1 MLMSDV
7 RDEATEPTRRILH
20 TTDFSPASE
29 TAFVHALKLAVA
41 ARAEIDV
48 LHAAPERTVETW
60 TEFPGIRDTL
70 RRWDGDGPPAG
81 TGVAPR
87 SHGIR
92 VGKIMAIDGDP
103 VHAAVG
109 FVQEHPTE
117 LVVLATEQRRGLAR
131 WTQRSTAE
139 PIARESGAM
148 TLFIPGPATGFVS
161 WETGEVG
168 LERIL
173 VPVDHAPS
181 PRAAVDAVEALV
193 RGLGASRVTARLLHV
208 GEASMPDAP
217 VPRNP
222 ACGWDVTTRSGSAV
236 DEIVGAAEAWSADL
250 IVMATAGH
258 ADVLDA
264 LRGSTTERVLRL
276 ARCPVLAVPAGS
288 RAMRRLFSAVS

>member
-1 MLMSDV
+1 MNEV
-7 RDEATEPTRRILH
+7 RDEVSRPTRRILH
-20 TTDFSPASE
+20 TTDFSAASE
-29 TAFVHALKLAVA
+29 IAFVHALKLAVA
-41 ARAEIDV
+41 AQAEIDV
-48 LHAAPERTVETW
+48 LHATPERTTETW

-70 RRWDGDGPPAG
+70 RRWAGDGPPADA
-81 TGVAPR
+81 TVAPR
-87 SHGIR
+87 AHGIR

-117 LVVLATEQRRGLAR
+117 LVVLATEQRRGMAR
-131 WTQRSTAE
+131 WTHRSTAE

-148 TLFIPGPATGFVS
+148 TLFIPGQARGFVS
-161 WETGEVG
+161 SETGEVG

-181 PRAAVDAVEALV
+181 PRAAVEAVEVLV

-208 GEASMPDAP
+208 GEATSMPD
-217 VPRNP
+217 VPLPRDA
-222 ACGWDVTTRSGSAV
+222 ACGWGVTTRSGSAV
-236 DEIVGAAEAWSADL
+236 DEIVGAADAWNADL

-288 RAMRRLFSAVS
+288 HAMRRLFSIVS

>member
-1 MLMSDV
+1 MSEV
-7 RDEATEPTRRILH
+7 RDEVSGPDRRILH
-20 TTDFSPASE
+20 PTDFSAASE
-29 TAFVHALKLAVA
+29 IAFVHALRLAVA

-48 LHAAPERTVETW
+48 LHATAERTTETW

-70 RRWDGDGPPAG
+70 RRWDGDGRPADPAG
-81 TGVAPR
+81 GPR
-87 SHGIR
+87 AHGIR

-103 VHAAVG
+103 VHAAAG

-117 LVVLATEQRRGLAR
+117 LVVVATEQRRGMAR
-131 WTQRSTAE
+131 WTHRSTAE

-148 TLFIPGPATGFVS
+148 TLFIPGQTRGFVS
-161 WETGEVG
+161 WETGEVR

-181 PRAAVDAVEALV
+181 PRAAIDAVEALAK
-193 RGLGASRVTARLLHV
+193 GLGVSGVTARLLHV
-208 GEASMPDAP
+208 GEATSMPEASAPRDA
-217 VPRNP
+217 
-222 ACGWDVTTRSGSAV
+222 ACGWDVTTRSGSPV
-236 DEIVGAAEAWSADL
+236 DEIVGAAEAWAADL

-288 RAMRRLFSAVS
+288 RAMRRLFSTLS

>member
-1 MLMSDV
+1 MSEV
-7 RDEATEPTRRILH
+7 RDGATKPTRRILH
-20 TTDFSPASE
+20 TTDFSAASE
-29 TAFVHALKLAVA
+29 VAFVHALKLAVA

-48 LHAAPERTVETW
+48 LHAARERTTETW

-70 RRWDGDGPPAG
+70 RRWDRDAPPGG
-81 TGVAPR
+81 TAAAPR
-87 SHGIR
+87 AHGIR

-109 FVQEHPTE
+109 FVEQHPTE

-148 TLFIPGPATGFVS
+148 TLFIPGEARGFVS
-161 WETGEVG
+161 WDTGAVG

-173 VPVDHAPS
+173 VPVDHAPL
-181 PRAAVDAVEALV
+181 PRSAVDAVEALV
-193 RGLGASRVTARLLHV
+193 QGLGVSRASARLLHV
-208 GEASMPDAP
+208 GDAGSMPD
-217 VPRNP
+217 VPLPRDG
-222 ACGWDVTTRSGSAV
+222 ACEWDMATRSGGPV
-236 DEIVGAAEAWSADL
+236 EEIAGAAEAWAADL

-288 RAMRRLFSAVS
+288 RAMRRLFSTLS

>member
-1 MLMSDV
+1 MSEV
-7 RDEATEPTRRILH
+7 RDSATRPTRRILH

-29 TAFVHALKLAVA
+29 IAFVHALKLAVT

-48 LHAAPERTVETW
+48 LHAAPERTTETW

-70 RRWDGDGPPAG
+70 RRWDGEGPPAEAAG
-81 TGVAPR
+81 APS
-87 SHGIR
+87 SHRIR

-131 WTQRSTAE
+131 WTHRSTAE

-148 TLFIPGPATGFVS
+148 TLFIPGQASGFVS

-193 RGLGASRVTARLLHV
+193 RGLGAPRVAARLLHV
-208 GEASMPDAP
+208 GEATSMPDAP
-217 VPRNP
+217 VPRDA
-222 ACGWDVTTRSGSAV
+222 ACRWDVTTRSGSAV
-236 DEIVGAAEAWSADL
+236 DEIVGAAETWNANL

-276 ARCPVLAVPAGS
+276 APCPVLAVPADS
-288 RAMRRLFSAVS
+288 RAMRQLFSIAS